1 MSLELYR
8 KERDALSRVF
18 GHWKDNGDLE
28 LEATFPR
35 LDYTRFSNAIQH
47 LRSLGL
53 KEEPQEVKL
62 NIMLPNNLRFTLVGE
77 AVIQA
82 FCKDNSLHRKP
93 FHVVLKDK
101 HVAAATAAKAETEI
115 GRAHV

>member
-8 KERDALSRVF
+8 KERDAFERVF
-18 GHWKDNGDLE
+18 QAWKANSDLE

-62 NIMLPNNLRFTLVGE
+62 NILLPNNLRFTLVGE
-77 AVIQA
+77 AAVQA
-82 FCKDNSLHRKP
+82 YCEKNSLHGRP
-93 FHVVLKDK
+93 FHVVLKDR
-101 HVAAATAAKAETEI
+101 HVAAAATGAGAARKANF
-115 GRAHV
+115 